1 MTAATTPS
9 AALIEQSAGLRFDP
23 YIILANVRR
32 LRPQGSKHML
42 NWVLAMEVFGLGSGR
57 AKELCLFAGIDP
69 NAKTVELKRGV
80 RHADR

>member
-1 MTAATTPS
+1 MTAVSTLAG
-9 AALIEQSAGLRFDP
+9 AAMIEQSAGLRFDP

-57 AKELCLFAGIDP
+57 AQELCRFAGIDP
-69 NAKTVELKRGV
+69 NGKTIEV